1 MMSTVELI
9 LDALDESRERLLLA
23 IEPLEDEALLE
34 KDVVGNW
41 SIADTLS
48 NLTAWESELVTGLLK
63 LAQNKRPGKLL
74 DAMADPEGYDLAHYN
89 EIQDRDLDQVF
100 DDLQHVRIQ
109 LEDWLAEFSEKDLTN
124 PKRYKWFDGRTLR
137 NVVAQ
142 TTYKREE
149 AYLPAIESFTESWL
163 NEEDTL
169 GTAAIPV
176 SMVEPTVSEENDD
189 GAN

>member
-1 MMSTVELI
+1 
-9 LDALDESRERLLLA
+9 
-23 IEPLEDEALLE
+23 
-34 KDVVGNW
+34 
-41 SIADTLS
+41 
-48 NLTAWESELVTGLLK
+48 
-63 LAQNKRPGKLL
+63 
-74 DAMADPEGYDLAHYN
+74 MADPEGYDLAHYN